1 LIERAQ
7 NLLIDADDTLWENN
21 IYYERVIREVLALL
35 EKTGADAS
43 RFRAILDETERQ
55 RIPFSGYGTVNF
67 TRSLVDTFRRFLP
80 ADADPVLPEKVEQ
93 LSLAILRHPVEIFPE
108 VPETL
113 EYLSG
118 RHMLYLVTKGDL
130 QEQERKISDSNL
142 RGYFLGVEIL
152 AEKNSQAYSMLLER
166 LRLNPI
172 RTWMI
177 GNSPRSDINPALAA
191 GMSAVFIP
199 HEHTWTLENEESMSH
214 TGLIELHAFSDLRR
228 RF

>member
-1 LIERAQ
+1 
-7 NLLIDADDTLWENN
+7 
-21 IYYERVIREVLALL
+21 
-35 EKTGADAS
+35 
-43 RFRAILDETERQ
+43 
-55 RIPFSGYGTVNF
+55 
-67 TRSLVDTFRRFLP
+67 
-80 ADADPVLPEKVEQ
+80 
-93 LSLAILRHPVEIFPE
+93 
-108 VPETL
+108 
-113 EYLSG
+113 
-118 RHMLYLVTKGDL
+118 MLYLVTKGDL

-214 TGLIELHAFSDLRR
+214 PGLIELHAFSDLRR